1 MLEEKRI
8 YAEMD
13 EIPLKENHIPKL
25 MVDESVPSVSTSKN
39 NTIQSRISEY
49 KQNNTVSE
57 IPICFVTKL

>member
-1 MLEEKRI
+1 
-8 YAEMD
+8 MD
-13 EIPLKENHIPKL
+13 EIILKENHIPKL